1 MADVELILLQRVE
14 KLGQMG
20 ELVKVKPGFARNFL
34 LPQKK
39 ALRASK
45 ENLARFEEQ
54 RVQLEAQN
62 LKRREE
68 AERVAERV
76 SGLSIV
82 IIRQAGE
89 SASLYGSVSARDIA
103 EATTAAGLTVTRSQV
118 MLEHPIKTLG
128 LARVRVELHPEVSM
142 RVIVNV
148 ARRWLDLYSER
159 AVRCARGRN
168 LIRMSRRS
176 KMCSAAAMSRRSA
189 RDRRRSLRSGP
200 WRRSKSWSSRRLP
213 ALAIA
218 RYWEA
223 AL

>member
-20 ELVKVKPGFARNFL
+20 DMVKVKPGFARNYL

-45 ENLARFEEQ
+45 DNLARFEQE
-54 RVQLEAQN
+54 RVQLQAQN

-76 SGLSIV
+76 SGLSVV

-89 SASLYGSVSARDIA
+89 SASLYGSVSGRDIA

-128 LARVRVELHPEVSM
+128 LARVRVALHPEVSIP
-142 RVIVNV
+142 VIVNV
-148 ARRWLDLYSER
+148 ARSQEEAER
-159 AVRCARGRN
+159 QARGERVGAEAEAEEEAA
-168 LIRMSRRS
+168 LD
-176 KMCSAAAMSRRSA
+176 AAAMFDA
-189 RDRRRSLRSGP
+189 GTP
-200 WRRSKSWSSRRLP
+200 P
-213 ALAIA
+213 
-218 RYWEA
+218 EEQPEV
-223 AL
+223 